1 MGHFVRKVSVGEDVP
16 SSAVTSCVQGV
27 GVGVVRVVEG
37 WYLEGVYFFTKEKGR
52 EEWEDGLHEG
62 VLEREGDWYWDIK

>member
-37 WYLEGVYFFTKEKGR
+37 
-52 EEWEDGLHEG
+52 
-62 VLEREGDWYWDIK
+62 